1 MRTPTALIATL
12 LGSSVLCCAQ
22 ESMLLPEN
30 SVTRV
35 SEHVYAIVGFPNIGI
50 VVGDRAT
57 LVVDTGLGPR
67 NGAIV
72 MKQAEKLGKAPI
84 LYLTTTHFH
93 PEHAMGEQAFPPRTI
108 IIRPAVQ
115 QDEMN
120 QHATELMDLF
130 RGFSAQSKELLQDV
144 KLRPPDITFDKEI
157 KLDLGGVTARLFWW
171 GPAHT
176 QGDELIFVE
185 QDSVLIPGDIVQD
198 KIVPN
203 MPNADASVKNWLAIL
218 DRLQPLQ
225 PRLVLPDHGALGDG
239 SLIGKERAFLLA
251 LQNRSLELKRQGK
264 SADEAAA
271 IVTAEFKKNY
281 PDWQTMGPVANVVK
295 RVYAENP

>member
-1 MRTPTALIATL
+1 MRLPTRLVITL
-12 LGSSVLCCAQ
+12 LGASVLGLAQ
-22 ESMLLPEN
+22 ESMMLPEN
-30 SVTRV
+30 SLTRV

-50 VVGDRAT
+50 VVGERAT
-57 LVVDTGLGPR
+57 LVVDTGLGAR

-72 MKQAEKLGKAPI
+72 MKQAEKLKKSPI

-93 PEHAMGEQAFPPRTI
+93 PEHAMGEQAFPAHTV

-120 QHATELMDLF
+120 KHATEMMDLF

-144 KLRPPDITFDKEI
+144 KLRPPDITFDKEVR
-157 KLDLGGVTARLFWW
+157 LDLGGVATRLYWW

-176 QGDELIFVE
+176 MGDELIFVE
-185 QDSVLIPGDIVQD
+185 GDSVLIPGDIVQD

-203 MPNADASVKNWLAIL
+203 LPGADASVKNWLAIL
-218 DRLQPLQ
+218 DRLEPLQ
-225 PRLVLPDHGALGDG
+225 PRFVLPDHGALGDG
-239 SLIGKERAFLLA
+239 SLIGKEKAFLLD

-264 SADEAAA
+264 SADEAATM
-271 IVTAEFKKNY
+271 VTAEFKKKY
-281 PDWQTMGPVANVVK
+281 SDWQSMGPVANVVK